1 MQATRYRIMITAIVL
16 AVIGALVPLI
26 VMAWM
31 SWQIAVRKELS
42 YLSLFAQ
49 RVEFRAETTFS
60 DAHSVLLRMQQAGL
74 QPCTPAHIAKMRDA
88 TVNSSSVE
96 EIGFFA
102 EGRLRCTSWGMV
114 ESEMQQG
121 MPDLV
126 TNDGLNVTLNVTP
139 YVSSGSVMTALQL
152 GHYNVL
158 IQPNRFVDVVL
169 DPGMNVA
176 LLTESGRVLGARG
189 QAIAPALLE
198 RVMSEPQGEE
208 NGRFF
213 STARKNGMIAIATQ
227 PSSNIAAKFVRELIV
242 FLPIGAAIALFM
254 VGLVIWLSRKRLSP
268 QAELELGVRNR
279 EFIVEYQPILEL
291 KSGIC
296 VGAEALVRWRRPDGS
311 LIRPDIFIPLAE
323 ETGLIAPITDQVIA
337 AVVEELGGVLVS
349 DRTLHIAINISAQ
362 DIKSG
367 RVLAVLDQQLK
378 KADIRPQQ
386 IWLEATERGFME
398 VTAARETL
406 SAARQRGHSVAID
419 DFGTGYSSLS
429 YLQQL
434 PLDALKIDKSFVDTI
449 GRETATSSVVL
460 HIIDMAKDLGF
471 FSVAEGIET
480 QEQLDFLCAQNVD
493 FGQGWLFSRPLPAAA
508 FIRFQQ
514 ARKSQFG
521 AAAEVIQVTA
531 VA

>member
-1 MQATRYRIMITAIVL
+1 MQATRYRIMVIAIVL

-60 DAHSVLLRMQQAGL
+60 DARAVLVAMQDAGL
-74 QPCTPAHIAKMRDA
+74 QPCTAAHIAKMRDA
-88 TVNSSSVE
+88 TVNSSGVE

-102 EGRLRCTSWGMV
+102 EGRLQCTSWGPV
-114 ESEMQQG
+114 ESELRHG
-121 MPDLV
+121 MPDFV
-126 TNDGLNVTLNVTP
+126 TNDGLNVTLKVTP

-158 IQPNRFVDVVL
+158 IQPGRFVDVVL

-176 LLTESGRVLGARG
+176 LITEGGRLLGVRG
-189 QAIAPALLE
+189 QAIAPALLQ
-198 RVMSEPQGEE
+198 RVMTEPQGEAD
-208 NGRFF
+208 GRFF
-213 STARKNGMIAIATQ
+213 STARRNGMIAIATQ

-268 QAELELGVRNR
+268 QAELELAVRNR
-279 EFIVEYQPILEL
+279 EFIVAYQPILEL

-311 LIRPDIFIPLAE
+311 VIRPDIFIPLAE
-323 ETGLIAPITDQVIA
+323 ETGLIAAITDQVIA
-337 AVVEELGGVLVS
+337 AVVEELGRVLVA

-367 RVLAVLDQQLK
+367 RVLAVLDQQLT

-386 IWLEATERGFME
+386 IWLEATERGFIE
-398 VTAARETL
+398 VTAARNTL
-406 SAARQRGHSVAID
+406 TAARQRGHSVAID

-480 QEQLDFLCAQNVD
+480 QQQLDFLCAQNVD
-493 FGQGWLFSRPLPAAA
+493 FGQGWLFSRPLPAAE

-514 ARKSQFG
+514 ARKSRFG

-531 VA
+531 VD

>member
-1 MQATRYRIMITAIVL
+1 MVAIVL
-16 AVIGALVPLI
+16 AVMGAAIPLI

-60 DAHSVLLRMQQAGL
+60 DARAVLVAMQDARL
-74 QPCTPAHIAKMRDA
+74 QPCSADHIARMRDA
-88 TVNSSSVE
+88 TVNSSGVE

-102 EGRLRCTSWGMV
+102 QGRLQCTSWGPV
-114 ESEMQQG
+114 DRELQQSA
-121 MPDLV
+121 PDFV
-126 TNDGLNVTLNVTP
+126 TRDGLNVTLQVRP
-139 YVSSGSVMTALQL
+139 YVSSGSFMTALQL
-152 GHYNVL
+152 GQHNVL
-158 IQPNRFVDVVL
+158 IQPGRFVDVVL

-176 LLTESGRVLGARG
+176 LITASGRLLGARG
-189 QAIAPALLE
+189 EPIAPALLQ
-198 RVMSEPQGEE
+198 RVMSKPQGEE
-208 NGRFF
+208 NGIFF
-213 STARKNGMIAIATQ
+213 SSARKDGLIAIATQ
-227 PSSNIAAKFVRELIV
+227 QSTDIAAKFVRELIV

-268 QAELELGVRNR
+268 QAELELAVRNR
-279 EFIVEYQPILEL
+279 EFIVEYQPILQL
-291 KSGIC
+291 QTGIC
-296 VGAEALVRWRRPDGS
+296 VGAEALVRWRRPDGRV
-311 LIRPDIFIPLAE
+311 IRPDMFIPLAE
-323 ETGLIAPITDQVIA
+323 ETSLIQPITDQVIA
-337 AVVEELGGVLVS
+337 AVVAELRSVLVS

-367 RVLAVLDQQLK
+367 RVLAVLDQQLEN
-378 KADIRPQQ
+378 ADIRPQQ
-386 IWLEATERGFME
+386 IWLEATERGFIE
-398 VTAARETL
+398 VTAARATL
-406 SAARQRGHSVAID
+406 TAARQRGHSVAID

-471 FSVAEGIET
+471 FSVAEGIES
-480 QEQLDFLCAQNVD
+480 QQQLDFLCAHKVD
-493 FGQGWLFSRPLPAAA
+493 FGQGWLFSPPLPAAD

-514 ARKSQFG
+514 ARNSRYG
-521 AAAEVIQVTA
+521 CAAEVIQA
-531 VA
+531 SIPG